1 MNRPLPLDLPRLV
14 MRRATVVGAAVLLLA
29 LALGLQR
36 LEDDVREEVDAAMH
50 LATLV
55 SRLGTLAPLDDAS
68 ALATLRAMQQ
78 EAPLRHLSLHIHRA
92 DGLTLLAPPPAQDD
106 DALAALL
113 RLHARM
119 AAPDEPRRVSW
130 LVPRPQGPAWVL
142 SLDATGDSERREAL
156 ASLVDTLA
164 LLLLAIGG
172 LLAVMRWNV
181 RRALAPLAGLVQA
194 IQGLETTG
202 TAAVARLPAMPV
214 RELGAIAAALRH
226 LAGAL
231 DAAEHRRRLLG
242 QKLLTLQEDERHH
255 LARELHDELGQRL
268 TALRF
273 DAAWLQRQL
282 AAPQPD
288 RSAGAA
294 ELGEVVQGMAQRC
307 AELQADVRQLLVQLD
322 PLGPVAR
329 DRAADGQAAGLPLA
343 RLVQL
348 LAALVQ
354 GWQAT
359 PAAGDGPAPRFQAS
373 FGLGGETGP
382 LQPLPP
388 GRAESLRLP
397 HALALALYRISQ
409 EALTNAARH
418 ARASRVELRLALEED
433 RPAAASAW
441 LHWSV
446 QDDGTGIAQADA
458 ALQRGNGLAGMQER
472 VWALG
477 GIWHSGAAG
486 SGTTGGASGGAR
498 PGWRLQARL
507 PLPADPPSA
516 CSHG

>member
-1 MNRPLPLDLPRLV
+1 MPAPLPLDLPRLV
-14 MRRATVVGAAVLLLA
+14 MRRATVVGVAVLLLA

-36 LEDDVREEVDAAMH
+36 VEDDVREEVDAAMH

-78 EAPLRHLSLHIHRA
+78 EAPLRHLALHIHRA

-106 DALAALL
+106 DALATLL
-113 RLHARM
+113 RLHARI

-329 DRAADGQAAGLPLA
+329 DGSADGLPLA

-359 PAAGDGPAPRFQAS
+359 PAAGHGPAPRFQTS

-388 GRAESLRLP
+388 GQAESLRLP

-418 ARASRVELRLALEED
+418 ARATEIELRLALEGGPQAEA
-433 RPAAASAW
+433 RAW

-477 GIWHSGAAG
+477 GIWHSAAAA
-486 SGTTGGASGGAR
+486 SGTTACAPGSAR

-507 PLPADPPSA
+507 PLQADLPEA
-516 CSHG
+516 RSHA